1 MGSCRRPA
9 GERRIELGIRERRAV
24 ATRQSA
30 EVLRPKTGPQ
40 DDKVFGAFPGQDG
53 TFSAALIFKAMKNPP
68 AGFREG
74 FQLVRL
80 VMREL
85 RWPLESPWGP

>member
-9 GERRIELGIRERRAV
+9 GERRIELGIREWR
-24 ATRQSA
+24 
-30 EVLRPKTGPQ
+30 
-40 DDKVFGAFPGQDG
+40 AFPGQDG
-53 TFSAALIFKAMKNPP
+53 TFLAALIFQEMKNPP

-85 RWPLESPWGP
+85 RLPLESPWGP